1 MLSARLV
8 STLKKKSLMAPQV
21 GESHIAPLKVLVENH
36 MLKDLTETDSNHV
49 NAADVT

>member
-36 MLKDLTETDSNHV
+36 MLKDLTETASNHV
-49 NAADVT
+49 